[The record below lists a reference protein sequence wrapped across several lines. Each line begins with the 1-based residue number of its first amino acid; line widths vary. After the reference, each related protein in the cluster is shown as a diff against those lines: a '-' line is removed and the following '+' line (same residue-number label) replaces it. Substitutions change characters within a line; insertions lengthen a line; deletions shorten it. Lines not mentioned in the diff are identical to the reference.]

1 MELEIQPGK
10 KVLNPVGLGKRKR
23 MKMLGRGSEPDEKEG
38 GQLA

>member
-1 MELEIQPGK
+1 MELEIQPEQ

-23 MKMLGRGSEPDEKEG
+23 MKMLGRDLEPDGKQE

>member
-1 MELEIQPGK
+1 MELEIQLGT

-23 MKMLGRGSEPDEKEG
+23 MKMLDRGSGPDGKQV